1 MGRSV
6 SGGWRTGGYFGSR
19 WKGAY
24 APPENSRMTAIAASR
39 QPVSRTPLEEGRGW
53 ARSWLKSYAS
63 RHRPI
68 LQPRIG
74 SANVDGKA
82 CLILLSEMMADP

>member
-1 MGRSV
+1 
-6 SGGWRTGGYFGSR
+6 
-19 WKGAY
+19 
-24 APPENSRMTAIAASR
+24 MTAIAASR

-53 ARSWLKSYAS
+53 ARSWLKSYAR

-74 SANVDGKA
+74 SANVDRKA
-82 CLILLSEMMADP
+82 RLILLLEMMADAFRQCTSAMLAEVVIEVSEVRHE

>member
-1 MGRSV
+1 
-6 SGGWRTGGYFGSR
+6 
-19 WKGAY
+19 
-24 APPENSRMTAIAASR
+24 MTAIAASR

-74 SANVDGKA
+74 SANVDGKT
-82 CLILLSEMMADP
+82 CLILLSEMMADPFRQCSNAMLAEVVIEVSEVRYE